1 MRRSL
6 GFRVKHRTREEGG
19 GEEELLEPSVVC
31 AGGHVGP
38 FPGDE
43 EGFGLFAG
51 AFEASDQGRR
61 SPSCQSPWDVELWF
75 LGQIWRR
82 ERQVG
87 PQTWRQGA
95 LVDTSVMC
103 SVPGGQALSHPLA
116 DLVKSK
122 SCSVVSDSLPPPW
135 TVACQ
140 APLGFLRQEYWSR

>member
-1 MRRSL
+1 M
-6 GFRVKHRTREEGG
+6 KHRTREEGG

-43 EGFGLFAG
+43 EGFGFFAG

-103 SVPGGQALSHPLA
+103 SVLSGQALSHPLA